1 MVLDTN
7 DLTEALAQLD
17 QEGGDNLHLEAKTF
31 SEYSSSS
38 IAPTLSAFANLPG
51 GGTILLGVT
60 EKPLDVVGVSHPHE
74 LAKRVSNLARNGFSS
89 PIGVDV
95 RTIRLGSLTVLAVN
109 VRESSDGDKPC
120 RWRETKYA
128 YLRQYDGDYR
138 MSSQEEQQLLL
149 RHTRPRE
156 DSHGVAATGK
166 EDLDAGL
173 VATFVGNVRRGST
186 ALANATE
193 EDILLN
199 LNVVTEDGTLTRA
212 GLYALGTYPQRFL
225 PALSITAAYLPDPEA
240 VDGVRATDRLDITG
254 PVPAMLDA
262 AVSWVDRVADRT
274 IRFRH
279 GHGYDQAEYPSL
291 VVRELVANALVH
303 RDISEP
309 ALTKR
314 VEIRLLRD
322 KLVIGSP
329 GGLYGLSVD
338 QLGTRDGKSAV
349 NEYLY
354 QICTFV
360 SAPDG
365 HRVIEGLGSG
375 IRAAQQA
382 LAAADMEP
390 VRFQDTG
397 VRFTAIVPRAALLL
411 PQDLEWLGE
420 LGAQDLTVP
429 QRHALVD
436 MRHGTT
442 WTNAGYRRRF
452 GVDTV
457 RARQDLHTL
466 VSRGYAVQT
475 GTRGST
481 AYSLAAQSPGPD
493 QPTGP
498 AVGSPAQEG
507 VPAGT
512 TPEALR
518 RLSRNAPAIWEVLA
532 DGPAST
538 SQVVA
543 ATGLS
548 ARQVSYAL
556 KALRDAG
563 LVVVNGRPGSR
574 TTSFARH
581 DAAADASPDQ
591 PRDLDRAALA

>member
-60 EKPLDVVGVSHPHE
+60 EKPLNVVGVSHPHE

-109 VRESSDGDKPC
+109 VRESSDRDKPC

-156 DSHGVAATGK
+156 DSHSVAATGK

-225 PALSITAAYLPDPEA
+225 PALSITAAYLPGPEA
-240 VDGVRATDRLDITG
+240 VDGVRATDRLDLTG
-254 PVPAMLDA
+254 SVPAMLDA

-303 RDISEP
+303 RDLSEP

-360 SAPDG
+360 SA
-365 HRVIEGLGSG
+365 IASS
-375 IRAAQQA
+375 RA
-382 LAAADMEP
+382 
-390 VRFQDTG
+390 
-397 VRFTAIVPRAALLL
+397 
-411 PQDLEWLGE
+411 
-420 LGAQDLTVP
+420 
-429 QRHALVD
+429 
-436 MRHGTT
+436 
-442 WTNAGYRRRF
+442 
-452 GVDTV
+452 
-457 RARQDLHTL
+457 
-466 VSRGYAVQT
+466 S
-475 GTRGST
+475 
-481 AYSLAAQSPGPD
+481 
-493 QPTGP
+493 
-498 AVGSPAQEG
+498 AQES
-507 VPAGT
+507 VP
-512 TPEALR
+512 PSR
-518 RLSRNAPAIWEVLA
+518 RWPPPTWSLS
-532 DGPAST
+532 
-538 SQVVA
+538 
-543 ATGLS
+543 
-548 ARQVSYAL
+548 
-556 KALRDAG
+556 
-563 LVVVNGRPGSR
+563 GSR
-574 TTSFARH
+574 TPVCGSPRSCHVRPSCSPRIWSGWASWVPRTSP
-581 DAAADASPDQ
+581 SPSATPWWTCGTGPPGRTPATDG
-591 PRDLDRAALA
+591 ALAWTPCRPGRISTRSSPAATPCRQGPGAPRPTPSRPSPPTRTSPLARPSAARPRRGFPPRRRRRPCAG